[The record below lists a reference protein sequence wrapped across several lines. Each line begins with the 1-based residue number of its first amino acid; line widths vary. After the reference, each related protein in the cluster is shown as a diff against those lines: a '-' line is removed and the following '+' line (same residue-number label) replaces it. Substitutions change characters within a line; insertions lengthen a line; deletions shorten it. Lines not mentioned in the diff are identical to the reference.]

1 MVLLQDLVI
10 YKDFGVAGAALVIV
24 IGLSRW
30 VAIRS
35 FQYIEKATN
44 ALIENQNQ
52 IMHFAEET
60 LSRNTEILSHLS
72 VLLEQHIKEK
82 DEAIAMIRDRDKTM
96 NTLFEMLKQ
105 EIKINNQSQLKLSKR
120 REE

>member
-1 MVLLQDLVI
+1 MVLLQDLVL
-10 YKDFGVAGAALVIV
+10 YKDFGVAGATLLVV

-52 IMHFAEET
+52 FMHFAEET
-60 LSRNTEILSHLS
+60 LSKNTEVLSHLS
-72 VLLEQHIKEK
+72 ATLDKHVKEK
-82 DEAIAMIRDRDKTM
+82 DDAIAMIRERDKTL

-105 EIKINNQSQLKLSKR
+105 EIKLNSNNTIKER
-120 REE
+120 